1 MFKNNENIP
10 LATAN
15 LLVLNNNTTTFTVDM
30 EFWAKT
36 NLAVVSR
43 IKTTYKNEVP

>member
-15 LLVLNNNTTTFTVDM
+15 LLLLNNNTTFTVDM

-43 IKTTYKNEVP
+43 IKTAYKNEVP

>member
-15 LLVLNNNTTTFTVDM
+15 LLLLNNNTTFTVDM

>member
-15 LLVLNNNTTTFTVDM
+15 LLLLNNNTTFTVDM

-43 IKTTYKNEVP
+43 IKTTYKNEVT